1 MQPLMRHPLARHLK
15 MMTLLF
21 AATVV
26 STWLLYRLDLAS
38 SVPDQAAPN
47 APNYYME
54 DFTTTS
60 MDENG
65 DPDYKLSA
73 VYMAHYPDND
83 TTEVLKP
90 NMEFYRSGKSP
101 LHVIADK
108 GWLTAGNE
116 VVLLTGNVQFMEQD
130 AAGDIV
136 LQINT
141 EKARILL
148 NQNYAET
155 DDYARIRTR
164 RTSITGTGMQVNFDE
179 GKLKVLNDVRTIISA
194 N

>member
-1 MQPLMRHPLARHLK
+1 MQELTRRPRARHLK
-15 MMTLLF
+15 MMLLLF
-21 AATVV
+21 VATVA
-26 STWLLYRLDLAS
+26 STWALYRLDLTS
-38 SVPDQAAPN
+38 SVAEMVTTSAPD
-47 APNYYME
+47 YFME

-65 DPDYKLSA
+65 MPDYTLHA
-73 VYMAHYPDND
+73 IYMAHYPAND

-90 NMEFYRSGKSP
+90 NMEVYRTGRPP
-101 LHVIADK
+101 LRVMADK

-116 VVLLTGNVQFMEQD
+116 VVLLSGNVQFTEHD

-136 LQINT
+136 LQITT
-141 EKARILL
+141 EKAQLLL

-155 DDYARIRTR
+155 DSYARIDTG
-164 RTSITGTGMQVNFDE
+164 RTSITGTGMQADFDD
-179 GKLKVLNDVRTIISA
+179 GKLRVLNDVRTIITT